1 MERNPYAPPNTE
13 VADAP
18 IPEAMQRPREI
29 GVAVALLVGSVF
41 VGVVRLPLVWAN
53 VPPGQA
59 GVAVVTYI
67 IVVAIVLAFA
77 GGIYSRRNWVRIV
90 YLVVIGLGLLVTL
103 PRIPLVLRASA
114 MQGIIE
120 LIQTGMQIGAAALTL
135 TGPSNRWF
143 RHARSRN

>member
-1 MERNPYAPPNTE
+1 
-13 VADAP
+13 
-18 IPEAMQRPREI
+18 
-29 GVAVALLVGSVF
+29 
-41 VGVVRLPLVWAN
+41 
-53 VPPGQA
+53 
-59 GVAVVTYI
+59 VTYI

-120 LIQTGMQIGAAALTL
+120 LIQTGMQIGAAVLTL

-143 RHARSRN
+143 RHAR